1 MDGWLERRE
10 GRTVLRVEG
19 WEEPLAVAPLTGKVQ
34 WARSR
39 KLPAEATEAERT
51 AYARLLA
58 NWDGTPRH
66 VTITGPVRPPAPAA
80 KSTSPT
86 EKASSE
92 SAEPTVTKPPVL
104 TILEVRLFMLAPPL

>member
-1 MDGWLERRE
+1 MEGWLERRE
-10 GRTVLRVEG
+10 GRPVLRVEG

-58 NWDGTPRH
+58 DWDGTPRH
-66 VTITGPVRPPAPAA
+66 VTITGPVRPPDAA
-80 KSTSPT
+80 KKSSAA
-86 EKASSE
+86 EKASGE
-92 SAEPTVTKPPVL
+92 SAEPGVTKPPVL
-104 TILEVRLFMLAPPL
+104 TILEVRLFTLAPPL